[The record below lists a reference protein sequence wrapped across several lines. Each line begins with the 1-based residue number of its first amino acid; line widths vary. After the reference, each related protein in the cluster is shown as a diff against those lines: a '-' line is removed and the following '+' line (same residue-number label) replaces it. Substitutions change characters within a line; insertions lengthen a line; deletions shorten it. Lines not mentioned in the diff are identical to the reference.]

1 MLAEMKQLAD
11 AHAIVALML
20 ELLIAMIELSI
31 LPRPKEKD
39 VEMERKGDLVCH
51 QVLKEMK
58 MKNNLIKQEKKQNI
72 LTSSLMCR
80 GLTLRL
86 KTLEITPGTD
96 SSLRDRN
103 QYRKEEDEK
112 EPMLNGKKTGD
123 LNKKELSHG
132 F

>member
-1 MLAEMKQLAD
+1 
-11 AHAIVALML
+11 
-20 ELLIAMIELSI
+20 
-31 LPRPKEKD
+31 
-39 VEMERKGDLVCH
+39 
-51 QVLKEMK
+51 MK

-96 SSLRDRN
+96 SSLKDRN
-103 QYRKEEDEK
+103 QYRKEEGDK
-112 EPMLNGKKTGD
+112 ELMLNGKKIGD
-123 LNKKELSHG
+123 LNKKELLHG